1 MSHVPSAI
9 PILHRQATLAL
20 AVACS
25 LLALLVASIAPAAA
39 QSDPS
44 AQRRKAQQQRA
55 QKAAE
60 VNALKA
66 SDAELERAIDAL
78 NGNLRSQEAAAATAR
93 QAAATARSD
102 AATARAEQE
111 RTLAQL
117 AEVQGAMRQVAVE
130 AYIRGPDAQG
140 ADVAGATLSDT
151 VLRQHLLDLAV
162 GRSTDLADQLE
173 ALGEDLAA
181 KRAAADDA
189 AERSSQRKRQMD
201 AQLGQ
206 LAAARSAKQKLA
218 DNVETRLERAL
229 GEADSLAAVD
239 KQLAAS
245 ITARQAALARKAGP
259 TSSRGTTATA
269 RAPSRSPS
277 SGASGS
283 RPTSNPNLRTV
294 RGITVAASI
303 ADNLEALLNAS
314 DGAGMNFGGQGYR
327 SSEGQVQT
335 RRNNCGTSD
344 YDVYEKPASQC
355 SPPTA
360 RPGQSMHEQ
369 GLAVDFTNN
378 GRLIQSRSD
387 PAFVWLKGNASRFG
401 FHNLPAEPW
410 HWSTNGN

>member
-1 MSHVPSAI
+1 MSHVPSAT
-9 PILHRQATLAL
+9 PTLHRRAVLAL
-20 AVACS
+20 AAACS
-25 LLALLVASIAPAAA
+25 LLVLLAASIAPAAA

-44 AQRRKAQQQRA
+44 TQRRKVQQQRA
-55 QKAAE
+55 QKATE

-93 QAAATARSD
+93 QAAAAARSD
-102 AATARAEQE
+102 AAVARAEQE

-130 AYIRGPDAQG
+130 AYIRGPEAQG

-162 GRSTDLADQLE
+162 GRSTELADQLE

-181 KRAAADDA
+181 KRAAADEA
-189 AERSSQRKRQMD
+189 AERSSRRKRQMD
-201 AQLGQ
+201 AQLAQ
-206 LAAARSAKQKLA
+206 LAAAKSAKQKLA

-245 ITARQAALARKAGP
+245 IATRQAALARKAGP
-259 TSSRGTTATA
+259 TSSQGSTATA
-269 RAPSRSPS
+269 RAPSRSGS
-277 SGASGS
+277 SGS
-283 RPTSNPNLRTV
+283 RSTSNPSLRTV

-314 DGAGMNFGGQGYR
+314 DGAALNLGGSGWR

-335 RRNNCGTSD
+335 RRANCGTSD
-344 YDVYEKPASQC
+344 YDVYDKPASQC

-369 GLAVDFTNN
+369 GLAIDFTNN

-401 FHNLPAEPW
+401 FSNLPAEPW